1 MGEVDCAASRAPLNF
16 LEDVYDC
23 SMDPSR
29 WPAVLSSVAKVI
41 GGCAAAIIT
50 QTPGENTARVH
61 ASWNV
66 STRHERAIVASAPFS
81 PALPAIWLLGVDKA
95 FTTSALFGSEEV
107 RNSLWHK
114 FAFGPEGFG
123 DVAIVPLS
131 KSAGTIS
138 TLMVARTGST
148 GPFPAQEITKL
159 SNLSTHLQRATK
171 LAQLLNYMPLAH
183 HCSSSRFDTASV
195 GVILTDRAGKILHAN
210 ARGAKILDGCGLLCL
225 EDELAAREH
234 HCNGLLRDAI
244 ASAGEINFCRSHDF
258 QPIIIKAWGT
268 TSLALWIAHIRE
280 RIRLPF
286 GVPYCARI
294 GVFVGAPEPT
304 DCSPAETF
312 LSRHSVTAGESWL
325 LALLTQGLPLE
336 LAADALAISIP
347 NARERLARILQRTN
361 IHDEAELTA
370 RLTGKLSLVSA

>member
-1 MGEVDCAASRAPLNF
+1 MGEVNCAASRAPLYF
-16 LEDVYDC
+16 LEDVYDG

-29 WPAVLSSVAKVI
+29 WPAVLGTVAKLI

-50 QTPGENTARVH
+50 QTPGECATRVD

-81 PALPAIWLLGVDKA
+81 PALPAIWMLGVDKA
-95 FTTSALFGSEEV
+95 FATSTLFGGEDV

-114 FAFGPEGFG
+114 FAFRPEGFG
-123 DVAIVPLS
+123 DVAFVPLS

-138 TLMVARTGST
+138 TLMIARSGSA
-148 GPFPAQEITKL
+148 GPFATQEIRRL
-159 SNLSTHLQRATK
+159 SALSTHLQRAAK
-171 LAQLLNYMPLAH
+171 LAQLLNYVPLAY
-183 HCSSSRFDTASV
+183 HCSSSKFDTANV
-195 GVILTDRAGKILHAN
+195 GVILTDRSGKILHAN

-234 HCNGLLRDAI
+234 HCNVLLRDAI
-244 ASAGEINFCRSHDF
+244 ANAGEINFGRSHDY

-268 TSLALWIAHIRE
+268 TSLAVWVAHIRE

-286 GVPYCARI
+286 GIPYCARI
-294 GVFVGAPEPT
+294 AVFVGVPEPT
-304 DCSPAETF
+304 DCSAAERF

-325 LALLTQGLPLE
+325 LALLMQGLPLE
-336 LAADALAISIP
+336 LAADALAIAIP
-347 NARERLARILQRTN
+347 TARERLARILQRTN
-361 IHDEAELTA
+361 IRDEAELTA
-370 RLTGKLSLVSA
+370 RLTGKLSLISA